1 MKRIVSVGLAVA
13 IASCGGDERPPVLES
28 MPGGGTT
35 NATAGRGGGAG
46 RNAGGTAGQSGSGAD
61 AGVGGADEEPLG
73 ESGAG
78 GDTSPPDA
86 DPRTPLVQ
94 IISPDAVS
102 DPDQGQLVTG
112 NEVKVLCEV
121 ARSAA
126 PDSRPVEPST
136 VRIELLSATGATL
149 AASAGAATPA
159 PNQYSAIFPISLLT
173 PGKVTFRCRA
183 EDKSVPPLRGE
194 HTLATFIDHGPVIV
208 ATSPGAGTAR
218 ALHHPVPFEFSVTPS
233 TLAAGDEGAE
243 VDVVTLEV
251 NGIVIPGLAES
262 SGVYSATVALNDTV
276 LFPQAPR
283 DNVAVVIRAANK
295 RSPKAVTRNE
305 SYSFKVDAEGPV
317 ISITAPPAAQDVIGK
332 EVTLQFTVTDAIAG
346 VDPGSIQVSLNLE
359 TYPFEPAWLKNGV
372 YSFTFDSAIVKK
384 ATSQFNVRITA
395 SDKVGNA
402 SVGATRIF
410 YLDTQGPIVHL
421 DPTPVREVVEVNA
434 ALKHCSNVFDPL
446 GASPN
451 DGMVVTASAGV
462 NKNQRL
468 RALVWDRTNG
478 GNESTT
484 YYAGVDPSS
493 VKLYFQSNPAI
504 PLLTDTDE
512 DGVCDAVVKEVAGK
526 PIPFLNLVAL
536 APDGDEAFPTGPE
549 DAAAAP
555 VELSCTF
562 RKPPPRKL
570 CKQGTDLARVIKH
583 DISGAEP
590 VIYAVAP
597 DLDGLECKGRA
608 FDLATVLATNEGWIC
623 LAAEARDRADNA
635 SVSPPLHICYDDGV
649 APAPACAIASTPMPS
664 CAASCAPPSYVLPRI
679 LRPTN

>member
-1 MKRIVSVGLAVA
+1 MKRIVSVGLALA
-13 IASCGGDERPPVLES
+13 IASCGGDDRPPVLES
-28 MPGGGTT
+28 MPGGGTNT
-35 NATAGRGGGAG
+35 PNGGRGGAG
-46 RNAGGTAGQSGSGAD
+46 TNAGGTAGQSGSGAD

-78 GDTSPPDA
+78 GDTSPPEA

-94 IISPDAVS
+94 IISPDAVPH
-102 DPDQGQLVTG
+102 PDEGKLVTG

-126 PDSRPVEPST
+126 LDSRPVEPST
-136 VRIELLSATGATL
+136 VRIELLSASGAPL
-149 AASAGAATPA
+149 AASAGAATPE
-159 PNQYSAIFPISLLT
+159 PNRYSAIFPIALIAA
-173 PGKVTFRCRA
+173 GKVTFRCRA

-194 HTLATFIDHGPVIV
+194 HTLTTFLDHGPAIV

-218 ALHHPVPFEFSVTPS
+218 ALHHPIPFEFSVTPS
-233 TLAAGDEGAE
+233 ALAAQDQGADIDS
-243 VDVVTLEV
+243 VSLEV
-251 NGIVIPGLAES
+251 NGVAIPGVAES
-262 SGVYSATVALNDTV
+262 SGIYSATVALNDTA

-283 DNVAVVIRAANK
+283 DNVAVVIRATNK
-295 RSPKAVTRNE
+295 RSPQAVTRSE

-317 ISITAPPAAQDVIGK
+317 IGITAPPATQDVIGK
-332 EVTLQFTVTDAIAG
+332 EVTLQFTVTDAVAG
-346 VDPGSIQVSLNLE
+346 VDPESIQVSLNLE

-421 DPTPVREVVEVNA
+421 DPTPVREVVEASA
-434 ALKHCSNVFDPL
+434 AITHCSNVFDPL
-446 GASPN
+446 GSSPN
-451 DGMVVTASAGV
+451 DGMVVSS
-462 NKNQRL
+462 NQRL
-468 RALVWDRTNG
+468 RAMVWDRTNG
-478 GNESTT
+478 GNENTT
-484 YYAGVDPSS
+484 YYAGVNPTS
-493 VKLYFQSNPAI
+493 VKLYVQSNPAI

-512 DGVCDAVVKEVAGK
+512 DGVCDAVVKEIGGK

-536 APDGDEAFPTGPE
+536 APDGDEAFPTDEP
-549 DAAAAP
+549 DAAADP
-555 VELSCTF
+555 PGTGCTF

-570 CKQGTDLARVIKH
+570 CRQGTDLARVIKH
-583 DISGAEP
+583 NISGTEP

-597 DLDGLECKGRA
+597 DVDGLECKGRA
-608 FDLATVLATNEGWIC
+608 FDLATVLTVNEGWIC

-649 APAPACAIASTPMPS
+649 APPPACAVASTPMPS
-664 CAASCAPPSYVLPRI
+664 CADSCMPPTYVLPRF
-679 LRPTN
+679 LTPTK